1 MWPRQESHEL
11 CFPVS
16 GRGQGSGIFWACVG
30 RPTYHAMRRGLAPRR
45 SRFFFI
51 GYLTNA
57 SKVSFS
63 TGPVWMQGFVSV
75 LKQKILR
82 FHKANTLA
90 LENCGVWF
98 GSNNSCTPKTKAL
111 LNLSLFRLQKLR
123 SGPLFLNHGFTRLWF
138 LKLPLANTLVWTK
151 HNKIQTG

>member
-1 MWPRQESHEL
+1 VAQARVSRVM
-11 CFPVS
+11 FPSVRA
-16 GRGQGSGIFWACVG
+16 GPGFGDFLGLRGK
-30 RPTYHAMRRGLAPRR
+30 TYLPCNAEGPCP
-45 SRFFFI
+45 SEVKVFFI